1 MLSLGVPLEPCL
13 IYRLL
18 SWSLLILI
26 PTTNFHRVLLERTQD
41 FIYLTLMA
49 SWLVDLPWQPARPL
63 DVIEYYAGAARVSR
77 IASAVGFESR
87 AFDIDFDKAPL
98 GIESTHSGRC
108 SRSAFDINGEGGFL
122 LLGHFKAKI
131 L

>member
-1 MLSLGVPLEPCL
+1 MVFT
-13 IYRLL
+13 IHV
-18 SWSLLILI
+18 
-26 PTTNFHRVLLERTQD
+26 HRVCLERTQD

-49 SWLVDLPWQPARPL
+49 SWLVDLPWQPPRPL

-77 IASAVGFESR
+77 IAAAVGFESR

-98 GIESTHSGRC
+98 GSESTHSGRC

-122 LLGHFKAKI
+122 LLGHCKSKVW
-131 L
+131 